1 MFTMSKNIKGFANM
15 IRTEDPMEVFKA
27 VEGLLEMEIPF
38 KYFERYNL
46 KDLILSKV
54 LKSIGGLLI
63 RRLQVTLEEKDFE
76 DKFQKEDPESL
87 EDGEMEEIQMLMMTP
102 TKNDFMRAQQQLDE
116 CGYKDLPED
125 IQESHEFTRALTV
138 IDAYRCGHETPE
150 PTTEFFKIDTSD
162 IKDTTM
168 DNLNEIN
175 CMANKENRARVN
187 KSKQTSQ
194 SIRRIAPF

>member
-1 MFTMSKNIKGFANM
+1 
-15 IRTEDPMEVFKA
+15 
-27 VEGLLEMEIPF
+27 
-38 KYFERYNL
+38 
-46 KDLILSKV
+46 
-54 LKSIGGLLI
+54 
-63 RRLQVTLEEKDFE
+63 
-76 DKFQKEDPESL
+76 
-87 EDGEMEEIQMLMMTP
+87 MEEIQMLMMTP

>member
-1 MFTMSKNIKGFANM
+1 M

-76 DKFQKEDPESL
+76 DKFQKEDPESV
-87 EDGEMEEIQMLMMTP
+87 
-102 TKNDFMRAQQQLDE
+102 
-116 CGYKDLPED
+116 
-125 IQESHEFTRALTV
+125 S
-138 IDAYRCGHETPE
+138 
-150 PTTEFFKIDTSD
+150 
-162 IKDTTM
+162 
-168 DNLNEIN
+168 
-175 CMANKENRARVN
+175 
-187 KSKQTSQ
+187 
-194 SIRRIAPF
+194 